1 MSFVRARR
9 LTDICTVW
17 PLEQGQFGT
26 TFGAPYTMP
35 CNFISEGKEQTDT
48 DGTKFVPIST
58 FRLTVT
64 PEGNKPKR
72 GDVIAHGDHEG
83 AASPSGVASAFAVR
97 KVKTGTMLVGSQD
110 YTVYT
115 G

>member
-17 PLEQGQFGT
+17 PLEQGQYGT
-26 TFGAPYTMP
+26 TFGTPYIMP

-64 PEGNKPKR
+64 AEGNKPKR
-72 GDVIAHGDHEG
+72 GDIIGQGDHSEE
-83 AASPSGVASAFAVR
+83 ASPSAVAGAHAIR